1 MREYHQRT
9 KHHMQR
15 YAAGPHGL
23 DWASQ
28 PDPFRRFAG
37 AGRVNLPLMA
47 DKLSTR
53 YKDIYAP
60 ERVQVRPLN
69 HDNISVLLELSLG
82 ISAWKQYEGS
92 RWALRCN
99 PSSGNLHPTEAY
111 ILCGD
116 MEGLPGGVYHYQSFD
131 HGLEQRCAC
140 PLPVFGGVL
149 IGLSS
154 IHWREAWKYGERAFR
169 YCQHDTGH
177 AFAAIGYAAAALG
190 WRMRLLSHWGD
201 EQIARVLGLDRSQD
215 YAQAEPEE
223 PELILWV
230 TPDGSPAAEPEAL
243 IPPLKTAEWRGR
255 ANLLTANPQHDWP
268 VIAEVAAATKKP
280 VTPPAPNRADDWP
293 PLCEI
298 PCESQ
303 AATLIRRRRS
313 MQACDGNTAMA
324 CDAFY
329 RLLDALLPRSDT
341 IPWNTWPYLPHIH
354 LLLFVHRITGLEP
367 GLYVLI
373 RDESAE
379 KLLQKVLLR
388 DEFDWRKP
396 ADCPS
401 HLAFFR
407 LLEGDARQASQTIS
421 CHQEIA
427 ADGAFSLG
435 MLADFDRAM
444 ESGAWYYRRLFWEAG
459 ILGQV
464 LYLEAEAAGIQG
476 TGIGCYFDDAMHD
489 LFGIRDSRWQCLYHF
504 TVGKG
509 VPDNRLQTLPPYE
522 HRAH

>member
-1 MREYHQRT
+1 
-9 KHHMQR
+9 
-15 YAAGPHGL
+15 
-23 DWASQ
+23 
-28 PDPFRRFAG
+28 
-37 AGRVNLPLMA
+37 
-47 DKLSTR
+47 
-53 YKDIYAP
+53 
-60 ERVQVRPLN
+60 
-69 HDNISVLLELSLG
+69 
-82 ISAWKQYEGS
+82 
-92 RWALRCN
+92 
-99 PSSGNLHPTEAY
+99 
-111 ILCGD
+111 
-116 MEGLPGGVYHYQSFD
+116 
-131 HGLEQRCAC
+131 
-140 PLPVFGGVL
+140 
-149 IGLSS
+149 
-154 IHWREAWKYGERAFR
+154 
-169 YCQHDTGH
+169 
-177 AFAAIGYAAAALG
+177 
-190 WRMRLLSHWGD
+190 MRLLSHWGD

-230 TPDGSPAAEPEAL
+230 TPDGSPAAEFEAL
-243 IPPLKTAEWRGR
+243 ILLVQTAKWRGR